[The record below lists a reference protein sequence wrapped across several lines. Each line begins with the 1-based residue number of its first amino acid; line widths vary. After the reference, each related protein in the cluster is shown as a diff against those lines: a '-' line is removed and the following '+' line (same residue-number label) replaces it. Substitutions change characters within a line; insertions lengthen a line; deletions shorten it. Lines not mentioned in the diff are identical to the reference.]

1 MVTLTKTKNIGKLN
15 DNYINGGG
23 KDIAIRVR
31 IKQKDKDLF
40 YETCDEESLNPSEVV
55 RMLIKKWCNEHQN

>member
-1 MVTLTKTKNIGKLN
+1 MTTLTRTKNIGKLN

-31 IKQKDKDLF
+31 IKQKEKDLF
-40 YETCDEESLNPSEVV
+40 YETCDEESLNPSEVG
-55 RMLIKKWCNEHQN
+55 RM